1 MPEPN
6 DVQPGHDISKRW
18 LSRKEASAYL
28 GIGTTKLDVLIAAN
42 ELPSFLLGSKRI
54 VPVAGIVAYETRRLA
69 EAGFE
74 TAGDATSSHHP

>member
-1 MPEPN
+1 MPELY
-6 DVQPGHDISKRW
+6 DFQPGHDISKRW

-54 VPVAGIVAYETRRLA
+54 VPVAGIIAYEARRLA
-69 EAGFE
+69 EAGFR
-74 TAGDATSSHHP
+74 DRR